1 MEFLSPDNKLHCSL
15 KVVILMCVFFHYSDP
30 LPKTVLLA
38 FRARRNLMSNNNQ
51 SANIYSVIRQA
62 DRAGRLLRESLKLSY
77 NKEKTEI
84 VQVSIVTFITCFK

>member
-1 MEFLSPDNKLHCSL
+1 
-15 KVVILMCVFFHYSDP
+15 
-30 LPKTVLLA
+30 
-38 FRARRNLMSNNNQ
+38 MSNNNQ

-84 VQVSIVTFITCFK
+84 VQVSISWLTFRHLF